1 MTVKDEAKNIDAV
14 ITAELVAKDNTVAF
28 EITKVENK
36 LDEAAPGKEVAE
48 GKLGHPIQ
56 TIEIPNHSL
65 VSVNSK
71 QENANLMGTAMS
83 TKTQVSGDEYVEVTA
98 DTEIR
103 NRDYMYAF
111 VSNDEMSAGLW
122 SNSEYEGRNAGASSS
137 GGSSN
142 TRVMSTSEQKDGY
155 VSMGLGSSAWYWHRV
170 MTDSHNR
177 TWVLEETENPKMKV
191 TITGDINEDKD
202 IDWQD
207 GAIAFRDIMN
217 NPFKSEE
224 VPELVAYRIAMN
236 FGSHAQNPFLTT
248 LDNVKRVA
256 MHTDGLGQSVL
267 LKGYANEGHDS
278 AHPDYADIGKRIGG
292 PEDMKTLM
300 EKGADYGARFGIH
313 VNAGEMYPE
322 AKAFKDDNV
331 RRNKDGSLRYGWELD
346 RSGNRT

>member
-1 MTVKDEAKNIDAV
+1 
-14 ITAELVAKDNTVAF
+14 
-28 EITKVENK
+28 
-36 LDEAAPGKEVAE
+36 
-48 GKLGHPIQ
+48 
-56 TIEIPNHSL
+56 
-65 VSVNSK
+65 
-71 QENANLMGTAMS
+71 
-83 TKTQVSGDEYVEVTA
+83 
-98 DTEIR
+98 
-103 NRDYMYAF
+103 
-111 VSNDEMSAGLW
+111 
-122 SNSEYEGRNAGASSS
+122 
-137 GGSSN
+137 
-142 TRVMSTSEQKDGY
+142 
-155 VSMGLGSSAWYWHRV
+155 MGLGSSAWYWHRV

-177 TWVLEETENPKMKV
+177 TWVLEETETPKMKV
-191 TITGDINEDKD
+191 VIAGDSNEDTD

-207 GAIAFRDIMN
+207 GAVAFRDIMN

-300 EKGADYGARFGIH
+300 EKGAEYGAKFGIH

-322 AKAFKDDNV
+322 AKAFKDENV
-331 RRNKDGSLRYGWELD
+331 RRNPNGSLRYGWNWIDQGIGLD
-346 RSGNRT
+346 SIYDLATGEREARFDQLHEILGGDGKDMLDFIYVDIWGNNTGSSLDDSQQTRK